1 MQKTTK
7 SLMRDAVKHLIFKW
21 AYLLLYTS
29 DFANFFCWA
38 QNKNSPFC
46 PR

>member
-7 SLMRDAVKHLIFKW
+7 SLMRDAVKHLIFRW
-21 AYLLLYTS
+21 AYLLSSYTS

-38 QNKNSPFC
+38 QN
-46 PR
+46 